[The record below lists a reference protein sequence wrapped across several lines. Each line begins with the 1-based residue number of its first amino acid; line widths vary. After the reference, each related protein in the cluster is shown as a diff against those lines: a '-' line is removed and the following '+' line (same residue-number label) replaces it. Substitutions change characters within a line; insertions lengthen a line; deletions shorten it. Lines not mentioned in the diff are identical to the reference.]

1 MEDNKKEPGGERPET
16 LDGIV
21 VDILDRAVV
30 ADRHGARET
39 SNESVAALLR
49 DIANRIKA
57 AQVRQIDENT
67 SDGYHTFKE
76 LYRYR
81 MLYNAAFFNLLAR
94 FTRVPVV
101 KSCRHSD
108 GEKCFGGGWFIVVAQ
123 LPTGQVSNHYEKSFW
138 HLFDIPVV
146 EPAPTWDGH
155 TPNDAA
161 DRLEAFLSEPHSALA
176 TGNAAAMREALSDA
190 CYAMFNFLK
199 TQSGGYEEMA
209 IALDKAKA
217 ALAAPARNCDK
228 YGIDDVKEM
237 DADFEAFCRQF
248 GAKDGENCVGCPIKP
263 IDNLCCHSAW
273 MLLPAKGGAE

>member
-57 AQVRQIDENT
+57 AAKRERETADLRAIHAAEMAERDT
-67 SDGYHTFKE
+67 RRE
-76 LYRYR
+76 LAPGST
-81 MLYNAAFFNLLAR
+81 AAL
-94 FTRVPVV
+94 
-101 KSCRHSD
+101 
-108 GEKCFGGGWFIVVAQ
+108 
-123 LPTGQVSNHYEKSFW
+123 
-138 HLFDIPVV
+138 
-146 EPAPTWDGH
+146 
-155 TPNDAA
+155 
-161 DRLEAFLSEPHSALA
+161 
-176 TGNAAAMREALSDA
+176 REALDG
-190 CYAMFNFLK
+190 MLK
-199 TQSGGYEEMA
+199 ASQEVFRRFARGVFAGERRLDSLE
-209 IALDKAKA
+209 IAYDKAKA

-237 DADFEAFCRQF
+237 DADFKAFCRRF

-263 IDNLCCHSAW
+263 MDNLCCHSAW
-273 MLLPAKGGAE
+273 MLLPAEGGAEC